1 MEGKCHCLSLSSL
14 HSSWSTWWFEMG
26 EKPSTTSTRK
36 YQTLLN
42 WRQPSATNVARTI
55 AVATGYRMKN
65 YCVMWR
71 VWFLLHRF
79 SRWLQRKS
87 SGTRTG
93 WKMQQSSNTLS
104 SYTPFCNLFVCT
116 VCIGL
121 QKFHIMFI
129 GHMEF
134 GVNLPDVEDRQPKNM
149 PKPYGHLG
157 RCVLW

>member
-1 MEGKCHCLSLSSL
+1 MEGKCHCLSPSSL

-71 VWFLLHRF
+71 VWFVLHRF
-79 SRWLQRKS
+79 LRWLQRKS

-93 WKMQQSSNTLS
+93 WKTQQSSNTLS
-104 SYTPFCNLFVCT
+104 SYTPFCNLFVYMYWSSE
-116 VCIGL
+116 VPY
-121 QKFHIMFI
+121 HV
-129 GHMEF
+129 HWSY
-134 GVNLPDVEDRQPKNM
+134 DVEDRQPKNM